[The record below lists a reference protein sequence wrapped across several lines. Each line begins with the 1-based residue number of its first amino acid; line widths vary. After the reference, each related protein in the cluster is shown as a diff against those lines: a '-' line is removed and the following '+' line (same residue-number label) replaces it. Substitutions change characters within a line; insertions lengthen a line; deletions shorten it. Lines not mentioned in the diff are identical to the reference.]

1 MNWEEAMA
9 FFDLK
14 KRHYQLVF
22 NKTQPSDMIVLS
34 DIAKFCRAAESTF
47 HNDPQTQ
54 AYLNGRRDVW
64 LHISKYLNLSVE
76 QIVQLQ
82 AGGVPQI
89 LEQTRSD
96 LK

>member
-1 MNWEEAMA
+1 MKLEDALS
-9 FFDLK
+9 FFGLK

-34 DIAKFCRAAESTF
+34 DIAKFCRAADETF
-47 HNDPQTQ
+47 HTDPATQ
-54 AYLNGRRDVW
+54 AYLNGRRSVW

-89 LEQTRSD
+89 LEQTRSEE
-96 LK
+96 